1 MAQPPVQQLHPWPPV
16 SGAPITVT
24 RCSFCLMDEAEY
36 STTTVDN
43 SSHDVCQLCWQLY
56 ALTMRARR
64 LRVGSC
70 RRNLF
75 MRQMEEM
82 LDLVHRLQNRY

>member
-1 MAQPPVQQLHPWPPV
+1 MAQPPVQPLRPWPPV

-24 RCSFCLMDEAEY
+24 RCSFCLMDDAGC
-36 STTTVDN
+36 STSNVDN

-64 LRVGSC
+64 LRVGSY

-75 MRQMEEM
+75 MHQMEEM
-82 LDLVHRLQNRY
+82 IDLVNRLQDRY

>member
-1 MAQPPVQQLHPWPPV
+1 MAASVN
-16 SGAPITVT
+16 GASSTVT
-24 RCSFCLMDEAEY
+24 RCSFCLMDEAGY
-36 STTTVDN
+36 STATVDN

-64 LRVGSC
+64 LHVGSC

-82 LDLVHRLQNRY
+82 LDLVHRLQD